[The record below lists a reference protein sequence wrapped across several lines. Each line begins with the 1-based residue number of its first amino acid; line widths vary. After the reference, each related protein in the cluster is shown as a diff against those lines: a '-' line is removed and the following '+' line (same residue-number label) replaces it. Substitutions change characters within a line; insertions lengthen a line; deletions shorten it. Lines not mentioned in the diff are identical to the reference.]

1 MGRQF
6 CKELE
11 PIVFAASQLLK
22 YNVQICDNYISK
34 YFPCISSSRP
44 ITGFT
49 HTTSTLLPAPQPYVT
64 LVEKCRRLD
73 TALQVIKIKYETEQL
88 GEKRQRERE
97 QQLQLTD

>member
-1 MGRQF
+1 MSKSVIITYQNISPVYHHP
-6 CKELE
+6 E
-11 PIVFAASQLLK
+11 PLQDLHTQLPH
-22 YNVQICDNYISK
+22 CC
-34 YFPCISSSRP
+34 PP
-44 ITGFT
+44 
-49 HTTSTLLPAPQPYVT
+49 PQPYVT